1 MIGLRPLAPLA
12 LGIMLAG
19 CNGAGSSVSGS
30 ASESAGSSSGTSS
43 LWERVKGLGFETG
56 KTYEMPAL
64 GLMADAFLA
73 DWSGRDLS
81 LDAGPALVLAARDG
95 GRPPMVRVVADAIA
109 PTRRDYD
116 ATPPALRAK
125 QSPLDADHRVYS
137 TPIVIAMQPRKGWEV
152 DAIDDRNV
160 DPRFDTPFFRAH
172 RPPSRY
178 DEDLHLRYMEMLAIS
193 AIYTN
198 TVFGLIDKELGTSRI
213 ADPVEAQR
221 RVLAAFQAIPAATLK
236 AALEDASRQVVGG
249 SFSTDLTGSGNIHF
263 THSPAGDFVADP
275 RGLTW
280 TKAGGVWFGD
290 GRISGQTVNLR
301 LASTASL
308 TQRQAQSGTQGTNA
322 DAKVEASGNV
332 GPGR

>member
-1 MIGLRPLAPLA
+1 MILRVLLTPA
-12 LGIMLAG
+12 LVAVTLSG
-19 CNGAGSSVSGS
+19 CNSGGASVSGS
-30 ASESAGSSSGTSS
+30 GSESTGSSSGTSS
-43 LWERVKGLGFETG
+43 LWERVKSLGFETG

-73 DWSGRDLS
+73 DWNARDLPVD
-81 LDAGPALVLAARDG
+81 LGLILLRARDG
-95 GRPPMVRVVADAIA
+95 RRPPMNQAIA
-109 PTRRDYD
+109 ALVEPTRKEYHE
-116 ATPPALRAK
+116 TPPAMRDK
-125 QSPLDADHRVYS
+125 ESPLDADHRLY
-137 TPIVIAMQPRKGWEV
+137 TLPIVVAMQPRKGWEV
-152 DAIDDRNV
+152 YAIDDRV
-160 DPRFDTPFFRAH
+160 TDPRFDTPFFRAH
-172 RPPSRY
+172 RAPPRY
-178 DEDLHLRYMEMLAIS
+178 DEELHLRYMEMLAAS

-198 TVFGLIDKELGTSRI
+198 TVFGLIDKELGTSRL
-213 ADPVEAQR
+213 ADPDEAQR

-236 AALEDASRQVVGG
+236 AALDDASRQVVGG

-290 GRISGQTVNLR
+290 GRISGQSINLR

-308 TQRQAQSGTQGTNA
+308 SQRQAASGTQGTNA
-322 DAKVEASGNV
+322 DAKVEGSGSV

>member
-1 MIGLRPLAPLA
+1 MIVLRALAPLA
-12 LGIMLAG
+12 LGLVLAG
-19 CNGAGSSVSGS
+19 CSGGGSSVSGS

-43 LWERVKGLGFETG
+43 LWERVKGLGLETG

-73 DWSGRDLS
+73 DYAARGLSYDLVPQ
-81 LDAGPALVLAARDG
+81 AALQRDG
-95 GRPPMVRVVADAIA
+95 GSIPSLENVMAGMIE
-109 PTRRDYD
+109 PTRKDIG
-116 ATPPALRAK
+116 AQPAGLVAK
-125 QSPLDADHRVYS
+125 LTPLDADHMVY
-137 TPIVIAMQPRKGWEV
+137 TAPIVIAMQPRKGWEV
-152 DAIDDRNV
+152 DAMDDRV
-160 DPRFDTPFFRAH
+160 TDPRFDTPFFRAH

-178 DEDLHLRYMEMLAIS
+178 DPDAHARYMEMLAIS

-198 TVFGLIDKELGTSRI
+198 TVFGMIDKELGTSRL
-213 ADPVEAQR
+213 ADPAEAQR
-221 RVLAAFQAIPAATLK
+221 RVLATFQAIPAATLK
-236 AALEDASRQVVGG
+236 AALHDATGQVVGG
-249 SFSTDLTGSGNIHF
+249 RFSTDLTGSGNIHF

-290 GRISGQTVNLR
+290 GRINGQTVNLR
-301 LASTASL
+301 LASTASM

-322 DAKVEASGNV
+322 DAKVDGSGNI